1 MIIRGHS
8 GQDIRRMM
16 WRRRYKF
23 LSVAVLI
30 FIAVTLIGCT
40 KPKPTLKALD
50 KFWDTLGSGEDKTKK
65 DSAEVE

>member
-16 WRRRYKF
+16 WRRKSK
-23 LSVAVLI
+23 LLMIAVLI
-30 FIAVTLIGCT
+30 VIAVTLIGCT

>member
-8 GQDIRRMM
+8 GQDIRRIM

-30 FIAVTLIGCT
+30 VIAVTLIGCS
-40 KPKPTLKALD
+40 KPKPSLNALD
-50 KFWDTLGSGEDKTKK
+50 KFWDTLGGKTT
-65 DSAEVE
+65 DLVEETK

>member
-30 FIAVTLIGCT
+30 FIAVTLIGCS
-40 KPKPTLKALD
+40 KPKPTLNALD
-50 KFWDTLGSGEDKTKK
+50 KFWDTLGGKTTDLVKETK
-65 DSAEVE
+65 

>member
-8 GQDIRRMM
+8 GQDIRRMI

-30 FIAVTLIGCT
+30 FIAVTLMGCT
-40 KPKPTLKALD
+40 KPTNQLKALD
-50 KFWDTLGSGEDKTKK
+50 KFWDTLGGKKT
-65 DSAEVE
+65 DLVEETK

>member
-40 KPKPTLKALD
+40 KPKTKLKALD
-50 KFWDTLGSGEDKTKK
+50 QFWDTLGGKVMTESK
-65 DSAEVE
+65 DE